1 MKENYTTFLFYFL
14 ITILI
19 LIFIVRILSRSNIT
33 PISTIAD
40 ISYYQHFSKLDR
52 NLRKCGN
59 SAGECQ
65 DFYLKHIIPISQ
77 AEKKMIH
84 QINKDFHKLLQG
96 QLKSIFSDIQFI
108 KVKSNIENGM
118 PHTRGKYIVFS
129 ENIFSDYLNKF
140 QKNKNFLLAPEN
152 INCVKLIAH
161 EQFHIFQRHNPTLL
175 TQFYQDKWKLVK
187 LTVDL
192 PQAVKKLNRTNPDAL
207 PDDNW
212 IFQIQGNSYILPLC
226 IYNST
231 HSPHINDT
239 SNIYVSVTYKNNKF
253 TFPKLD
259 SELKKKKL
267 LVNLPEFSDFFGYQ
281 GANNYHP
288 QEISASLFEE
298 IVSNSIN
305 KNRRN
310 ARDTNNHLEN
320 IESYKLL
327 EEFVFSL

>member
-14 ITILI
+14 IIILI
-19 LIFIVRILSRSNIT
+19 LIHIVRIRKRHTIT
-33 PISTIAD
+33 PLSTMED

-59 SAGECQ
+59 SASECK
-65 DFYLKHIIPISQ
+65 DFYLKHIIPLSQ
-77 AEKKMIH
+77 NEKKLIQ
-84 QINKDFHKLLQG
+84 QINKDYRELLKGKLTPF
-96 QLKSIFSDIQFI
+96 FSQIDFI

-129 ENIFSDYLNKF
+129 EKIFSDYLNKF
-140 QKNKNFLLAPEN
+140 QKNKNFLLEPEN

-161 EQFHIFQRHNPTLL
+161 EQFHIFQRQNPKLL

-187 LTVDL
+187 FTVDL
-192 PQAVKKLNRTNPDAL
+192 PPAIKKFNRTNPDAL

-212 IFQIQGNSYILPLC
+212 IFQIEGDSYILPLC

-231 HSPHINDT
+231 QSPHINDT
-239 SNIYVSVTYKNNKF
+239 SNIYVSVNYKNNKF
-253 TFPKLD
+253 SFPKLD
-259 SELKKKKL
+259 SELKEKKL
-267 LVNLPEFSDFFGYQ
+267 LVDLPEFNDFFGYK

-298 IVSNSIN
+298 IVSSSIN
-305 KNRRN
+305 RNIHN
-310 ARDTNNHLEN
+310 ARDTNNHLES